1 MLTLSPDAAQTIER
15 LLENPEMSDAG
26 GLRIAAAE
34 SMNGDGQARTLQV
47 ALAAAPAPADIIVEE
62 SGARVFIEQTVVPFL
77 DDKLLDVAV
86 DGERT
91 QFSLQPAP

>member
-1 MLTLSPDAAQTIER
+1 MLTLTPDAAQTIER
-15 LLENPEMSDAG
+15 LLEGPEVPDAG

-34 SMNGDGQARTLQV
+34 SMNGDGEARALQV
-47 ALAAAPAPADIIVEE
+47 ALAAEPAPKDVVVEE
-62 SGARVFIEQTVVPFL
+62 AGARVFIEPTVVPFL

>member
-1 MLTLSPDAAQTIER
+1 MLTLTPDAAQTIER
-15 LLENPEMSDAG
+15 LLDNPEVPEAG

-34 SMNGDGQARTLQV
+34 STNGDGEARTLQV
-47 ALAAAPAPADIIVEE
+47 ALAAAPDPADVVVEDA
-62 SGARVFIEQTVVPFL
+62 GARVFIEQTVVPFL
-77 DDKLLDVAV
+77 DDKLLDVAI

>member
-1 MLTLSPDAAQTIER
+1 MLTLTPDAAQTIER
-15 LLENPEMSDAG
+15 LLENPEMPDAA

-34 SMNGDGQARTLQV
+34 SLNGDGAARTLQV
-47 ALAAAPAPADIIVEE
+47 ALATEPGPADLVLEDA
-62 SGARVFIEQTVVPFL
+62 GARVFIEQTVVPLL

>member
-1 MLTLSPDAAQTIER
+1 MLTLTPDAAQTIER
-15 LLENPEMSDAG
+15 LLDSPEMPDAG
-26 GLRIAAAE
+26 GLRIAATE
-34 SMNGDGQARTLQV
+34 SMNGDAEARTLQV
-47 ALAAAPAPADIIVEE
+47 TLAPEPGPEDVILEDA
-62 SGARVFIEQTVVPFL
+62 GARVFIEETVVPFL

>member
-1 MLTLSPDAAQTIER
+1 MLTLTPDAAQTIER
-15 LLENPEMSDAG
+15 MLDSPEMPDEG

-34 SMNGDGQARTLQV
+34 SLNGDGRAHTLQV
-47 ALAAAPAPADIIVEE
+47 ELAAQPAPEDVVLEE
-62 SGARVFIEQTVVPFL
+62 DGARVFIEETVVPFL

-86 DGERT
+86 DGGRT